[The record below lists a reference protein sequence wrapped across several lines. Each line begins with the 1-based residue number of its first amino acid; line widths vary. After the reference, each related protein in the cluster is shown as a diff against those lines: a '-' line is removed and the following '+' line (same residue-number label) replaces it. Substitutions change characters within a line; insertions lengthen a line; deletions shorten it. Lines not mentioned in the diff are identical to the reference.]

1 MVFYGSILEISN
13 RSGILVA
20 LHKNNPYYKWMTLF
34 SVISILNIVFHTA
47 SFYVEHIEDF
57 DLSTTVLGA
66 LMNMLM
72 HSVKVYLILAKN
84 DKLINLYYQVKKL
97 RNDPKCSHYKDA
109 SKLEKKIEIITKAY
123 LGFVGL
129 LTLTITTN
137 PLLVQ
142 LIEFVTTGSV
152 IKYRWELP
160 FPYANPFLDLKSSPA
175 YEITYGPF
183 AISVWPM
190 AMFVVSPDLLFL
202 ATCIHVRGL
211 FDHLKTKLQ
220 KLNQCPNDLRMLR
233 HCVDYQNSIYEIV
246 MNMKRVFGSIFFIQ
260 SMGSLV
266 IVCTQ
271 IFVATKVSLS
281 EFKRDFQHYANY
293 FRMCP
298 MERLCPT
305 SALEWLPSQN

>member
-1 MVFYGSILEISN
+1 MVFYGSILEIAN
-13 RSGILVA
+13 RSGILVS
-20 LHKNNPYYKWMTLF
+20 LHKNNPYYKWITLF
-34 SVISILNIVFHTA
+34 SLISVLNIIFHTA
-47 SFYVEHIEDF
+47 SFYVQHIEDF

-72 HSVKVYLILAKN
+72 HSVKVYLILAN
-84 DKLINLYYQVKKL
+84 NHKLIKLYYQVKNL
-97 RNDPKCSHYKDA
+97 CNDPKCSHFEDA
-109 SKLEKKIEIITKAY
+109 SNLERKIEIITRGY

-129 LTLTITTN
+129 LTLAITTN

-152 IKYRWELP
+152 INYRWELP

-175 YEITYGPF
+175 YEITYTLF

-190 AMFVVSPDLLFL
+190 AMFVISPDLLFL
-202 ATCIHVRGL
+202 ATCTHVRGL
-211 FDHLKTKLQ
+211 FDHLKSKLQ
-220 KLNQCPNDLRMLR
+220 KLNQCPNNIGMLR
-233 HCVDYQNSIYEIV
+233 NCVDYQNSIYDIV
-246 MNMKRVFGSIFFIQ
+246 KEMKRVFGSIFFIQ

-281 EFKRDFQHYANY
+281 AVERD
-293 FRMCP
+293 
-298 MERLCPT
+298 
-305 SALEWLPSQN
+305 S